1 MDIPGCVRLR
11 WGMRDEQ
18 LEKLISSY
26 GEEAEP
32 LGITSQCTRAA
43 RKCTCHEGLSENR
56 VYTPNYSH
64 LIGIM
69 IIDHWV

>member
-32 LGITSQCTRAA
+32 LGITSQRAQGQPESVLA
-43 RKCTCHEGLSENR
+43 MNEDLTELYNR
-56 VYTPNYSH
+56 VTELYILT
-64 LIGIM
+64 
-69 IIDHWV
+69 